1 MPVVSV
7 RISDDELY
15 GRLRQKA
22 QHHGQGISTLAER
35 LIDEGLRMET
45 HPAVMF
51 RVGPR
56 GRRAALAAGPEIV
69 DVIGALIGGDVPVDQ
84 RRSRAARLLNVS
96 PDAVDA
102 ALAYYADFT
111 DEIDEEL
118 AQRARAAQEAEA
130 AWARQQALLES

>member
-1 MPVVSV
+1 
-7 RISDDELY
+7 
-15 GRLRQKA
+15 
-22 QHHGQGISTLAER
+22 
-35 LIDEGLRMET
+35 MEA

-51 RVGPR
+51 RDGPE

-69 DVIGALIGGDVPVDQ
+69 DVIGALIGGDVPVDE
-84 RRSRAARLLNVS
+84 RPARAAQLLNIS

-102 ALAYYADFT
+102 ALGYYADFT

-130 AWARQQALLES
+130 AWARQRALLES